1 MGGNT
6 MEKGHKN
13 RYLKLYNVPI
23 WLMVTFLLVLEVSIL
38 INIKLIFFQQSQ
50 ELKNIPFWGQ
60 IVECDAGRIEVKGL
74 ARNVEGLQE
83 TYQIFY
89 SDQIKIVDENNQ
101 DIAFQDL
108 QTGMYVYVRL
118 WVEGIDFQNMDT
130 LTFVTRIE
138 CSETKEGL

>member
-1 MGGNT
+1 M
-6 MEKGHKN
+6 
-13 RYLKLYNVPI
+13 
-23 WLMVTFLLVLEVSIL
+23 
-38 INIKLIFFQQSQ
+38 
-50 ELKNIPFWGQ
+50 
-60 IVECDAGRIEVKGL
+60 ECDAGRIEVKGL

-130 LTFVTRIE
+130 LTLVTRIE